1 MLHFEIVVVSFN
13 LYLTNHSLAAR
24 HKPTTMAELTTS
36 GNGKSSGSIRSQKK
50 AVRVDLTAMVDL
62 AFLLIT
68 FFILTTTL
76 QKPQIMD
83 VTMPVEAPP
92 DGVAASQTMTVLL
105 GANNKLSWYIGQPD
119 APVNGTKV
127 VDFSRMGIRKVLID
141 QGARVK
147 REQGKDLIVLI
158 KPSDQSKY
166 ENLVNMMDELDI
178 TDNKIR
184 AIVDITPKDVQ
195 LMKKDNIYN

>member
-1 MLHFEIVVVSFN
+1 
-13 LYLTNHSLAAR
+13 
-24 HKPTTMAELTTS
+24 MAELTTS
-36 GNGKSSGSIRSQKK
+36 GNGKSSGSIRSNKK

-76 QKPQIMD
+76 QKPRTMD
-83 VTMPVEAPP
+83 VTMPVDAPP
-92 DGVAASQTMTVLL
+92 GGVALRQTMTVLL

-119 APVNGTKV
+119 APLNGPDV
-127 VDFSRMGIRKVLID
+127 VDYSPKGIRKILIE
-141 QGARVK
+141 QSVRVK
-147 REQGKDLIVLI
+147 REQGKDLIVLV

-166 ENLVNMMDELDI
+166 ENLVNIMDELNI

-184 AIVDITPKDVQ
+184 AIVDITPADVAM
-195 LMKKDNIYN
+195 LKKDRIYN

>member
-1 MLHFEIVVVSFN
+1 
-13 LYLTNHSLAAR
+13 
-24 HKPTTMAELTTS
+24 MAELTTS
-36 GNGKSSGSIRSQKK
+36 GNGKSSGGIRSSKK

-76 QKPQIMD
+76 QKPQSMD

-92 DGVAASQTMTVLL
+92 GGVALSQTMTVLL

-119 APVNGTKV
+119 APVNGPNV
-127 VDFSRMGIRKVLID
+127 VDFSSKGIRKVLIA
-141 QGARVK
+141 QSARLK

-166 ENLVNMMDELDI
+166 DNLVNMMDELNI

-184 AIVDITPKDVQ
+184 AIVDITPADVAM
-195 LMKKDNIYN
+195 LKKDRIYR